1 MATEGSGGVGG
12 DIKNVQNT
20 EAYNILQ
27 ELQKEG
33 KLSADT

>member
-1 MATEGSGGVGG
+1 MATEGAGG

-20 EAYNILQ
+20 EAFNILQ
-27 ELQKEG
+27 DLQKEG

>member
-1 MATEGSGGVGG
+1 MDKDGG
-12 DIKNVQNT
+12 DIRNVQNT
-20 EAYNILQ
+20 EAVSLLQ

>member
-1 MATEGSGGVGG
+1 MANEGANTG
-12 DIKNVQNT
+12 DIKNIQNT